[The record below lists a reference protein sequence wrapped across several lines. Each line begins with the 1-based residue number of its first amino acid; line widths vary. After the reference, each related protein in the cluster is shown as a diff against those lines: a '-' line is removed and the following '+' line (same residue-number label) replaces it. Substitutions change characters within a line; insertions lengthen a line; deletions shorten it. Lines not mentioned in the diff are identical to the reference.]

1 VRKESAPNDETSL
14 PQALQGREIAR
25 YLNRRFSI
33 DCSDQLTGRS
43 LVKVSS
49 LERLHFQIAALA
61 ARSIMLSIL
70 SSPRGVACAA
80 RTGSVVLPRPMRRR
94 QRDGYVNHLGHRGRG
109 ACCCRPWL
117 STVTPL
123 PVWGRCCSPQARRR
137 PPAMVVAPPVRDVNI
152 ASRVARPPP

>member
-1 VRKESAPNDETSL
+1 MRKESAPNDETSL

-49 LERLHFQIAALA
+49 LERLHSQIAALA
-61 ARSIMLSIL
+61 ARIIMLSIL

-80 RTGSVVLPRPMRRR
+80 RA
-94 QRDGYVNHLGHRGRG
+94 GRSEASCSG
-109 ACCCRPWL
+109 LVICR
-117 STVTPL
+117 
-123 PVWGRCCSPQARRR
+123 
-137 PPAMVVAPPVRDVNI
+137 I
-152 ASRVARPPP
+152 AVFPTKFP